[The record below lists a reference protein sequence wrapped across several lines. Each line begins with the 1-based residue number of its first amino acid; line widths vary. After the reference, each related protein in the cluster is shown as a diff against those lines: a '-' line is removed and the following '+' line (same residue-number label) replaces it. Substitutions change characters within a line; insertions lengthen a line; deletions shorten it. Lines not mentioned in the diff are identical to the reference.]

1 MTDSNQARTD
11 SPVGVG
17 DALTDLL
24 ATAQKLFDGSVSE
37 RTQVQPNT
45 ARSEPGQLAFGIVPN
60 ARSPRLLV
68 PLVPKRAAGNA
79 LRRFSTAT
87 PLREAAFRVLVSKA
101 VALKPTRIL
110 RDQISIESRGTGL
123 ADHVSEALGDQ
134 VTLSLGIGN
143 ARVNRKPVLQ
153 VFDRRGNTVAFAK
166 IGDSDLGRQ
175 DVTAEGRALREL
187 GARQWSRLRIPQF
200 ISETDWRG
208 MRVLLMSA
216 LEVPPLQ
223 RPRERWEPPLAAM
236 SELSDAFS
244 AGSVCLD
251 ESSWIDR
258 QRQLGSRVRDESV
271 RRRFARCVDFVCRW
285 SGQDL
290 LPFSC
295 WHGDWTAW
303 NMGRARGK
311 ILLWDWERFE
321 TAVPSGLDPL
331 HYHVNSV
338 TVRSGSSIDA
348 FRRGVALSLG
358 GAPRPGSPEHLRA
371 CLYLIAVIARYLGVI
386 ETPRGPDIAGRAAD
400 ALSALE
406 GEIATVPRRRSC

>member
-1 MTDSNQARTD
+1 MTDTD
-11 SPVGVG
+11 WAMTDRSVGAS

-24 ATAQKLFDGSVSE
+24 ATAQTLLHGSISE
-37 RTQVQPNT
+37 RAQVRHSNT
-45 ARSEPGQLAFGIVPN
+45 ARPGPEQLTFGLAPN
-60 ARSPRLLV
+60 AQSPRLLV
-68 PLVPKRAAGNA
+68 PLAPKRAAGNA

-87 PLREAAFRVLVSKA
+87 PLREAASRALVSK
-101 VALKPTRIL
+101 VVSLIPGRVL
-110 RDQISIESRGTGL
+110 RDQISIESGGTGL
-123 ADHVSEALGDQ
+123 VDHLTDVLGEQ

-153 VFDRRGNTVAFAK
+153 VFDRRGRTVAFAK
-166 IGDSDLGRQ
+166 IGDSDVGRQ
-175 DVTAEGRALREL
+175 DVKAEGRALRVL
-187 GARQWSRLRIPQF
+187 GARQWIRLRVPQL

-208 MRVLLMSA
+208 MRVLLMSP
-216 LEVPPLQ
+216 LEVPALQ
-223 RPRERWEPPLAAM
+223 RPWDRWKPPLAAM

-244 AGSVCLD
+244 AGSVRLH
-251 ESSWIDR
+251 ESPWIDR
-258 QRQLGSRVRDESV
+258 QRQLGSKVSDDAL
-271 RRRFARCVDFVCRW
+271 RRRFARCVDFVCQW
-285 SGQDL
+285 SGQGL

-321 TAVPSGLDPL
+321 TAVPSGLDPV

-338 TVRSGSSIDA
+338 TVRSGSSGDA

-358 GAPRPGSPEHLRA
+358 GAPRPGSRGHLRA
-371 CLYLIAVIARYLGVI
+371 CLYLVAVTARYLGLI
-386 ETPRGPDIAGRAAD
+386 ETPRGSDIARRAAD

-406 GEIATVPRRRSC
+406 SEIETVRRQ

>member
-1 MTDSNQARTD
+1 VTDSNRAMTN
-11 SPVGVG
+11 SPVGTG

-24 ATAQKLFDGSVSE
+24 ATAQTLFDGSVSE
-37 RTQVQPNT
+37 RAQLQPNP
-45 ARSEPGQLAFGIVPN
+45 AQSSPGQLAFGVVPN

-87 PLREAAFRVLVSKA
+87 PLREAAFRVLVSNA
-101 VALKPTRIL
+101 VGLMPSRIL
-110 RDQISIESRGTGL
+110 RDQISIESGRAGL
-123 ADHVSEALGDQ
+123 AGHLSEVLGDR

-153 VFDRRGNTVAFAK
+153 VFDRCGNTVAFAK
-166 IGDSDLGRQ
+166 IGDSDLGRE
-175 DVTAEGRALREL
+175 DVAAEGRALRQL
-187 GARQWSRLRIPQF
+187 GARQWIHLRIPQLM
-200 ISETDWRG
+200 SETDWRG

-216 LEVPPLQ
+216 LEVPPIQ
-223 RPRERWEPPLAAM
+223 RPRDRWEPPLAAM

-244 AGSVCLD
+244 AGSLRLH
-251 ESSWIDR
+251 ESPWIDR
-258 QRQLGSRVRDESV
+258 QRQLGSKVRDESV
-271 RRRFARCVDFVCRW
+271 RRRFASCVDFVCRW

-331 HYHVNSV
+331 HYRVNSV
-338 TVRSGSSIDA
+338 TVRSGSSADA
-348 FRRGVALSLG
+348 FRRGIALSLG

-371 CLYLIAVIARYLGVI
+371 CLYLIAVTARYLGLI
-386 ETPRGPDIAGRAAD
+386 ETPRGTTIARRAAD
-400 ALSALE
+400 GLLALE
-406 GEIATVPRRRSC
+406 SEIETVRRPC

>member
-1 MTDSNQARTD
+1 MTDSNRAMTD
-11 SPVGVG
+11 SPVGAG

-24 ATAQKLFDGSVSE
+24 ATAQTLLHGSVSG
-37 RTQVQPNT
+37 RTAQMRPNI
-45 ARSEPGQLAFGIVPN
+45 ARPEQLAFGLVPN

-79 LRRFSTAT
+79 LRRFSAAT
-87 PLREAAFRVLVSKA
+87 PLLEAASRVLVSKA
-101 VALKPTRIL
+101 VSLMPGRVL
-110 RDQISIESRGTGL
+110 REQISIESGRTGL
-123 ADHVSEALGDQ
+123 ADHLSDVLGER
-134 VTLSLGIGN
+134 VTMSLGIGN

-166 IGDSDLGRQ
+166 IGDSDVSRE
-175 DVTAEGRALREL
+175 DVTAEGRALRQL
-187 GARQWSRLRIPQF
+187 GARQWNRLRIPKL
-200 ISETDWRG
+200 ISETDWCG

-223 RPRERWEPPLAAM
+223 RPWGRWEPPLAAM

-244 AGSVCLD
+244 AGSGSLH
-251 ESSWIDR
+251 ESPWIER
-258 QRQLGSRVRDESV
+258 QRQLGSKVRDDSM
-271 RRRFARCVDFVCRW
+271 RRRFGRCVDFVCGW
-285 SGQDL
+285 SGGEL

-321 TAVPSGLDPL
+321 TGVPSGLDAL

-338 TVRSGSSIDA
+338 TVRSGSSADA
-348 FRRGVALSLG
+348 FRRGVALWFG
-358 GAPRPGSPEHLRA
+358 GAPRPGSPRHLLA
-371 CLYLIAVIARYLGVI
+371 CLYLITVTARYLGFI
-386 ETPRGPDIAGRAAD
+386 ETPRGADIAQRAAD

-406 GEIATVPRRRSC
+406 REIETVRRSR